1 MLQSESNL
9 YKISY
14 IFSAGAGGGG
24 GQLSLLPSAKALFAI
39 IFIIIISDEIFQ
51 LSHVIFI
58 IQFFS
63 RKYKMWIKFFRRYM
77 YALRTY
83 FCICEAD
90 IYAIANVTVC

>member
-14 IFSAGAGGGG
+14 IFSAGAGWGEG

-63 RKYKMWIKFFRRYM
+63 RKYKM
-77 YALRTY
+77 
-83 FCICEAD
+83 
-90 IYAIANVTVC
+90 

>member
-14 IFSAGAGGGG
+14 IFSAGGGGR
-24 GQLSLLPSAKALFAI
+24 QLSLLPSAKALFAI

-58 IQFFS
+58 IQFLNF
-63 RKYKMWIKFFRRYM
+63 KK
-77 YALRTY
+77 T
-83 FCICEAD
+83 
-90 IYAIANVTVC
+90 

>member
-14 IFSAGAGGGG
+14 IFSAGAGGE

-63 RKYKMWIKFFRRYM
+63 RKYKM
-77 YALRTY
+77 
-83 FCICEAD
+83 
-90 IYAIANVTVC
+90 